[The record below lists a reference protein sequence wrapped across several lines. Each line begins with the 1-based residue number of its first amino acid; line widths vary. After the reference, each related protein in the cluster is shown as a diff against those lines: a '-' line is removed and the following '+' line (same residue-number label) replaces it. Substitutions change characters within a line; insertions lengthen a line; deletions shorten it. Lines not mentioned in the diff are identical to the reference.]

1 MSALPE
7 ILIGV
12 DIGTSRIKAVAT
24 DINLQVLA
32 EYGEPT
38 PWRHEKNNSDI
49 DMLLLARTVIS
60 VAAKAAELSG
70 GKVVAI
76 GFTGFSETGVLIDG
90 QGVPLA
96 PGLAWHDPRGLTDP
110 IISELGDFEF
120 RARTGALINPIVSI
134 SKTLW
139 LNREFP
145 KTRKAKHF
153 LSVPEWVA
161 YCLGGELTNE
171 LSLVS
176 RTGFLDVEARTPWSE
191 AIALVGGGKDF
202 LARLVV
208 AGEVIGVVN
217 NNAPQVLRG
226 AVITIAGHDHF
237 TAAYYCG
244 AINEGSLFDSMGTAE
259 ALLRTFKKPLSRD
272 AIAELA
278 AANVGLSCSV
288 IADHFTLLGALPTG
302 LTLER
307 VCALVGVST
316 REEKIALGEAALKID
331 PAASAMRV
339 VNDYHGLSIT
349 NLDDAISPAA
359 LFRATTQRLIDD
371 SANMVTLIEK
381 FTGKASDV
389 MIVGGWIKN
398 PMIASAKNIQFGKYK
413 VSDATEAG
421 ATGAAEFA
429 GIAAGILKL
438 RS

>member
-1 MSALPE
+1 MSQQ

-24 DINLQVLA
+24 DIDLKVIA
-32 EYGEPT
+32 EYAEPT
-38 PWRHEKNNSDI
+38 PWRHEKNTSDI
-49 DMLLLARTVIS
+49 DMLLLAKTVTA
-60 VAAKAAELSG
+60 VAAKAAELAG
-70 GKVVAI
+70 GKVAAI

-90 QGVPLA
+90 AGKPLA
-96 PGLAWHDPRGLTDP
+96 PGLAWHDPRGLTEP
-110 IISELGDFEF
+110 IVKELGDYEF
-120 RARTGALINPIVSI
+120 RARAGALLNEIASI

-139 LNREFP
+139 LNQEYP
-145 KTRKAKHF
+145 ETRKAKHF
-153 LSVPEWVA
+153 LSAPE
-161 YCLGGELTNE
+161 
-171 LSLVS
+171 SLVS
-176 RTGFLDVEARTPWSE
+176 RTGFYDVEARAPWRE
-191 AIALVGGGKDF
+191 AMALVGGGEDF

-208 AGEVIGVVN
+208 AGEPIGVVN
-217 NNAPQVLRG
+217 NDAPEVLRG

-278 AANVGLSCSV
+278 AANVGLSASV

-307 VCALVGVST
+307 VCLLVGVST
-316 REEKIALGEAALKID
+316 RDEKIALGEAALKID
-331 PAASAMRV
+331 PKASALRV
-339 VNDYHGLSIT
+339 NNDYHGLSVT
-349 NLDDAISPAA
+349 NLDDAVSPAA
-359 LFRATTQRLIDD
+359 LFRATAEHLVEE
-371 SANMVTLIEK
+371 SANMVSLIEK
-381 FTGKASDV
+381 FTGQATDV
-389 MIVGGWIKN
+389 VIAGGWVKN
-398 PMIASAKNIQFGKYK
+398 PMIANAKKKQFGSYK